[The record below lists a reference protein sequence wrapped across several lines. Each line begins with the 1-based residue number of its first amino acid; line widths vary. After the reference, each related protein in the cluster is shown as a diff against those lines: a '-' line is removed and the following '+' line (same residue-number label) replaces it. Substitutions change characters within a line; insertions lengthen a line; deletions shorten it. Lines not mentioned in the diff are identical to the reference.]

1 MIELMAVA
9 AFAISIFL
17 YPRYIS
23 WAKKRQFGQ
32 YVRQEGPDLHN
43 YKQGTPTAGGML
55 FVIIIFLLNIAVYV
69 YNGEPIHLIVAL
81 SSVGFGS
88 IGFMDDITKI
98 LKKQSMGLSAPQKL
112 IMQFAVSF
120 LVYLLISFFNNHTQ
134 MLIPFTMK
142 KLDLGIFYVVW
153 VMVYMT
159 GMSNASNLTDG
170 LDGLAAGV
178 YVISALLTVLISGL
192 DISLAFTIIFPVL
205 AYMIFNIKPAKVF
218 MGDTGSLALGGI
230 IASIAVYTGT
240 ELFTLFTCFI
250 FLSEMFSVIIQV
262 GSFKLRKGKRVFL
275 MAPIH
280 HHFELL
286 GWHEER
292 VVMNFWIFNIIAGLI
307 ALGGR

>member
-1 MIELMAVA
+1 LIELMAVA
-9 AFAISIFL
+9 AFAISILL

-81 SSVGFGS
+81 SSVGFRS

-120 LVYLLISFFNNHTQ
+120 LIYLLISFFNNHTQ
-134 MLIPFTMK
+134 MLIPFTLK

-153 VMVYMT
+153 AMVYMT
-159 GMSNASNLTDG
+159 GLSNASNLTDG